1 MSKILRADLASATS
15 LEILLGGIIEVG
27 VVIGVGVGI
36 GIGGRVGIGGGVSDV
51 TRVVGS
57 KIVLLLLTFT
67 TKLVVKPLP
76 GLGDGE
82 KLTN

>member
-27 VVIGVGVGI
+27 VVIGVGVIIGV
-36 GIGGRVGIGGGVSDV
+36 GIGGRVSDV

-67 TKLVVKPLP
+67 TKLVVKLLP
-76 GLGDGE
+76 GLGGGE

>member
-27 VVIGVGVGI
+27 VVIGVVIGVGVII
-36 GIGGRVGIGGGVSDV
+36 GVVIGGRVSDV

-67 TKLVVKPLP
+67 TKLVVKLLP
-76 GLGDGE
+76 GLGGGE